1 MVKMRHK
8 GLLVLGI
15 TRQEMNALREG
26 APLPISLADL
36 HPSLKGQNILL
47 IPGED
52 NKALERVMNQAATA
66 YENGATSVIEVAKS
80 LPRTRLN

>member
-15 TRQEMNALREG
+15 TRQELNALREG
-26 APLPISLADL
+26 APLPVSLSDL
-36 HPSLKGQNILL
+36 HPSLKGQNVLL

-52 NKALERVMNQAATA
+52 NRSLERVLQMAATA
-66 YENGATSVIEVAKS
+66 YENGATSVIEIAKT
-80 LPRTRLN
+80 LPRTQ